1 MSLKRIGL
9 CLMGLVVLLG
19 GCAQAE
25 GEGLGLGSTPWQD
38 GRTVRYQWLDESD
51 SEIGTSV
58 ISYTREGDV
67 WVIAQSDQI
76 SGLDQTFEMRVAAD
90 TLAPVSEQK
99 HVQTADTEFDL
110 TTRYEGGKLEI
121 KAVVNGEDRTASVDV
136 PASAL
141 DNDQLLVSLEALP
154 FAEGYNGEFVVVV
167 AQNALKVPM
176 EVTVQG
182 QEQIEV
188 PAGTFQAWRVE
199 FKASQSTQTAW
210 YKVDAPHTLVLYD
223 NGATRMALVEG
234 E

>member
-1 MSLKRIGL
+1 MSFKRIAL

-19 GCAQAE
+19 GCAQAG
-25 GEGLGLGSTPWQD
+25 GEGLGLGSAPWQD
-38 GRTVRYQWLDESD
+38 GRTVRYQWLDETD

-76 SGLDQTFEMRVAAD
+76 SGLDQTFEVRVAAD

-99 HVQTADTEFDL
+99 QVKTADTEFEL

-136 PASAL
+136 PANAL

-154 FAEGYNGEFVVVV
+154 FAEGYKGEVVVVV

-182 QEQIEV
+182 QEEIEV

-199 FKASQSTQTAW
+199 FKASQGIQTVW